1 MPRSRATRSRAT
13 RGRTVLVG
21 AVLACAVLPLAAG
34 CGDQDSAGPADSP
47 AGDATVAP
55 SGTSAPAPTATPT
68 REPTVPPSG
77 ALQKMRVVGE
87 VVQVGDCVVV
97 EDDNAVTWTISGA
110 TGLVVGERVAVTGT
124 PDLTATGC
132 GGPLVDAVRVTV
144 LPANGS
150 G

>member
-1 MPRSRATRSRAT
+1 MPRSRATRC
-13 RGRTVLVG
+13 RTVLAG
-21 AVLACAVLPLAAG
+21 AVLACAGLSLAAG

-47 AGDATVAP
+47 AGDATHAP

-77 ALQKMRVVGE
+77 ALQKVRVVGE

-110 TGLVVGERVAVTGT
+110 TGLVVGDRVTVTGT

-144 LPANGS
+144 QPANGA